1 MSEQAI
7 GNDGLTDDERTAL
20 AVKYGRV
27 AAAMTPDQ
35 VQHATIERIKARR
48 EALR

>member
-20 AVKYGRV
+20 AVKYGRS
-27 AAAMTPDQ
+27 AGAMTSEQ
-35 VQHATIERIKARR
+35 VRATIERIKARR
-48 EALR
+48 EALG

>member
-27 AAAMTPDQ
+27 AAAMTPEQ
-35 VQHATIERIKARR
+35 VHATIERIKARR